1 MSRRS
6 SAGSA
11 ACSTSACRLPS
22 NSRRAAMT
30 RPPRVALVDLLA
42 ARYTTLHSLN
52 AAPDH
57 RAPIAALA
65 DIDDM
70 DDVLVF

>member
-1 MSRRS
+1 MPIAFEFAPRRYE
-6 SAGSA
+6 A
-11 ACSTSACRLPS
+11 AA
-22 NSRRAAMT
+22 RRG
-30 RPPRVALVDLLA
+30 LVDLLA

-52 AAPDH
+52 ASPDH

-65 DIDDM
+65 DIADM